1 MIERMEP
8 TPAASPEP
16 KPHAYADA
24 LDDVRL
30 LIARTLGKADPM
42 LTDVMSHLSG
52 GQGKNLRAALLLA
65 ASTDSQ
71 GLAPADAVTA
81 AAALEILH
89 LATLVHDDIIDEAP
103 TRRGQPSIQSK
114 FGKKTA
120 VIGGD
125 YLFCLCFDLIAGI
138 SAPYAGKYGEFT
150 RAMTSL
156 CIGELSQHKHNKD
169 VGLSVPGYLRI
180 IAGKTAA
187 LFTLALYSGAV
198 LGGASESDC
207 RLLGR
212 AGYNIGMLFQLM
224 DDCLDYEANPET
236 LKKSVNHDLA
246 EGVITLPLI
255 YAFRGNGNLRQI
267 VAGRSLA
274 AGDIRAIVAEVVSLG
289 GVAKTKDMIERYN
302 QKTCRLLDRLDDP
315 DKRGRIIDL
324 LNVIRVRQH

>member
-1 MIERMEP
+1 MIDRMEP
-8 TPAASPEP
+8 MQDASPEP
-16 KPHAYADA
+16 YTYAEA
-24 LDDVRL
+24 LDAVRL
-30 LIARTLGKADPM
+30 LIARTLGKADPI
-42 LTDVMSHLSG
+42 LADVMNHLSG

-65 ASTDSQ
+65 AAADSR
-71 GLAPADAVTA
+71 GLVPAAAITA

-138 SAPYAGKYGEFT
+138 SAPYAGKYREFT

-156 CIGELSQHKHNKD
+156 CVGELSQHKHNKD

-187 LFTLALYSGAV
+187 LFALALYSGAV
-198 LGGASESDC
+198 LGGANEPAC

-212 AGYNIGMLFQLM
+212 VGFNIGMLFQLM
-224 DDCLDYEANPET
+224 DDCLDYEGNSET

-255 YAFRGNGNLRQI
+255 YAFRGNANLRQI

-289 GVAKTKDMIERYN
+289 GVTRTKNMIDRYD
-302 QKTCRLLDRLDDP
+302 QKTRRLLDRLDDP
-315 DKRGRIIDL
+315 DRRGRIVDL

>member
-1 MIERMEP
+1 MIDRMEP
-8 TPAASPEP
+8 EQDASPEP
-16 KPHAYADA
+16 YAYAAA
-24 LDDVRL
+24 LDAVRL
-30 LIARTLGKADPM
+30 LIARTLGKADPI
-42 LTDVMSHLSG
+42 LADVMSHLSG

-65 ASTDSQ
+65 AAANSS
-71 GLAPADAVTA
+71 GLVPAAAVTA

-138 SAPYAGKYGEFT
+138 SAPYTGKYREFT

-169 VGLSVPGYLRI
+169 INLSVPGYLRI

-187 LFTLALYSGAV
+187 LFTLALYSGAA
-198 LGGASESDC
+198 LGGASEPAC

-212 AGYNIGMLFQLM
+212 AGYAIGMMFQLM
-224 DDCLDYEANPET
+224 DDCLDYEAKPET

-255 YAFRGNGNLRQI
+255 YAFRGNTNLRQI
-267 VAGRSLA
+267 VAGSSLSSS
-274 AGDIRAIVAEVVSLG
+274 DIRAIVAEVVSLG
-289 GVAKTKDMIERYN
+289 GVARTKDMIDRYD
-302 QKTCRLLDRLDDP
+302 QKARRLLDRLDDP
-315 DKRGRIIDL
+315 DRCGRIADL
-324 LNVIRVRQH
+324 LNVIRIRQH